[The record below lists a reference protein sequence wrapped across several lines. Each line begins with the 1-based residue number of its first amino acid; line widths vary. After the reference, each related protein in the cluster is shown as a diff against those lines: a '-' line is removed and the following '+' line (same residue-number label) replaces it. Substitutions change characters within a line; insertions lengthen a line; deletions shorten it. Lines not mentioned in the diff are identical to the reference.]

1 MSGVFSMTKPCT
13 GLYINGEW
21 LESNDKMKVYDKYT
35 QEVIGEVAVAGQEN
49 IDAAIQAANDAMANR
64 PLPAHERYEILKR
77 TAELVS
83 NNTEEI
89 ATLIAREG
97 GKPLKDA
104 TAEVNRAVQVITL
117 ASEEA
122 KRIHGE
128 TVSLDSVPGSEN
140 RMGLYIR
147 VPVGVV
153 AAIAPFNFPINLVV
167 HKVAPA
173 IAAGCAVVLKP
184 ASTTPLTAVYL
195 CKLLEEAGLPKGYVN
210 LVIGSGRTI
219 GDYLVAHQGKKFI
232 TFTGSPSVGKRIKE
246 NSGFNR
252 VTLELG
258 NNSGNIVHQDA
269 DLDLAADLLAKKA
282 FGSAGQFC
290 VSVQRIYVHENV
302 LESFSQKIVEATKKL
317 IVGNPLDPITDIGP
331 LISLEEAERVEQWIQ
346 EAVEG
351 GAEVLTGGSR
361 NGVVVQPTLLK
372 NVKPEMKVV
381 CDEVFGPVASII
393 PYKTFNEA
401 IDLVNDSE
409 YGLQAGVFTRNIDL
423 AWRAAKNIHAGG
435 VIINDTS
442 SYRADIMPYGGI
454 DKSGAGR
461 EGPRFAVEEMTEIR
475 MVVFNVQAG
484 E

>member
-1 MSGVFSMTKPCT
+1 MFSMTQHET
-13 GLYINGEW
+13 GLYINGAW
-21 LESNDKMKVYDKYT
+21 LESNDKMKVYDKFT
-35 QEVIGEVAVAGQEN
+35 QEVIGEVAVAGKQD
-49 IDAAIQAANDAMANR
+49 IDDAIQAANDAMNHR
-64 PLPAHERYEILKR
+64 PLPAHERFEILKR

-83 NNTEEI
+83 KNAEEI
-89 ATLIAREG
+89 AHLIAREG

-104 TAEVNRAVQVITL
+104 IAEVNRSVQVITI

-128 TVSLDSVPGSEN
+128 TVPLDAVPGSEN

-153 AAIAPFNFPINLVV
+153 AAITPFNFPINLVV

-184 ASTTPLTAVYL
+184 ASTTPLSAIFL
-195 CKLLEEAGLPKGYVN
+195 CKLLEEAGLPKGYIN
-210 LVIGSGRTI
+210 LVIGSGRTV
-219 GDYLVAHQGKKFI
+219 GDYLVAHPGKKMV
-232 TFTGSPSVGKRIKE
+232 TFTGSPSVGLQIKI

-258 NNSGNIVHQDA
+258 NNSGNIVHEDA
-269 DLDLAADLLAKKA
+269 DIDLAADLLAKKA

-290 VSVQRIYVHENV
+290 VSVQRIYVQENV
-302 LESFSQKIVEATKKL
+302 LELFTQKMVEATNRL
-317 IVGNPLDPITDIGP
+317 VVGNPLDEATDVGP
-331 LISLEEAERVEQWIQ
+331 MISLTEAKRVEEWVK
-346 EAVEG
+346 EAVQE
-351 GAEVLTGGSR
+351 GAEIVAGGNR
-361 NGVVVQPTLLK
+361 EGVVMHPTILK
-372 NVKPEMKVV
+372 NVNPKMKVV
-381 CDEVFGPVASII
+381 CEEVFGPLASII
-393 PYKTFNEA
+393 PYKTFDQA
-401 IDLVNDSE
+401 IEYVNDSE
-409 YGLQAGVFTRNIDL
+409 YGLQAGVFTKNIEL
-423 AWRAAKNIHAGG
+423 AWKAAKNIRTGG

-461 EGPRFAVEEMTEIR
+461 EGPKFAVEEMTDIR
-475 MVVFNVQAG
+475 MVVFNLH